1 MIKLIQNFRLAWK
14 SPRWRWAVLIAVL
27 SDALGFGVVLF
38 PPVQWILDAIT
49 AVALVAVL
57 GFRWKLLI
65 ALAIEVIPAIQLFPA
80 WTLVIA
86 AMAATENQ
94 ELPGGRE
101 AVNRNTSGFR
111 S

>member
-1 MIKLIQNFRLAWK
+1 MMQFVRNLQFAWK
-14 SPRWRWAVLIAVL
+14 SPSWRRALLIAII

-38 PPVQWILDAIT
+38 PPVQWILDAVT
-49 AVALVAVL
+49 AIALVIVL

-86 AMAATENQ
+86 AMAAIENKEISGKQ
-94 ELPGGRE
+94 ETAKKHL
-101 AVNRNTSGFR
+101 
-111 S
+111 

>member
-1 MIKLIQNFRLAWK
+1 MIKWVTNIKIAWK
-14 SPRWRWAVLIAVL
+14 SPRWRRALLIAII

-38 PPVQWILDAIT
+38 PPVLWILDAIT
-49 AVALVAVL
+49 AIALVIVL

-65 ALAIEVIPAIQLFPA
+65 AMAIEVIPAIQLFPA

-94 ELPGGRE
+94 EKPAEKELE
-101 AVNRNTSGFR
+101 KKIK
-111 S
+111 

>member
-14 SPRWRWAVLIAVL
+14 SPRWRRALLIAII

-38 PPVQWILDAIT
+38 PPVLWILDAVT
-49 AVALVAVL
+49 AVALVIVL

-65 ALAIEVIPAIQLFPA
+65 AMAIEVIPAIQLFPA

-86 AMAATENQ
+86 AMAATENKEITGKQ
-94 ELPGGRE
+94 ETAKKHL
-101 AVNRNTSGFR
+101 
-111 S
+111 